1 MGLLDSLFGKERV
14 WQYAATLSINT
25 PKYILEK
32 HDVVVRSKSE
42 PELLGKPNGYF
53 DGKPYNNLGI
63 WCETTD
69 FALEGGFDS
78 VPDSIGVPTEI
89 GRLKQKSK
97 ALKDWI
103 SYLIDFRT
111 IVESDLSIEEKL
123 YQINDVMS
131 QSSEVYKNIYKKL
144 VVEAKFPDN
153 FFKNQLSSL
162 NGVAGKTASILW
174 DAGYLS
180 PEAVKNAPE
189 EELLKIKGIRKALVK
204 KIKLK

>member
-1 MGLLDSLFGKERV
+1 MGLFDSLFGKERV

-32 HDVVVRSKSE
+32 HDDVIRSKSK
-42 PELLGKPNGYF
+42 PKLLGKPNGYF
-53 DGKPYNNLGI
+53 EGKPYNNLGI
-63 WCETTD
+63 WCEITD

-89 GRLKQKSK
+89 RRLKQKSK

-111 IVESDLSIEEKL
+111 IVESNMTIEEKL

-131 QSSEVYKNIYKKL
+131 QSSKAYKDIYKKL
-144 VVEAKFPDN
+144 VTEKQFPDR
-153 FFKNQLSSL
+153 FFTDLLCEL
-162 NGVAGKTASILW
+162 NGVGYTTARLLW

-180 PEAVKNAPE
+180 KEQVLNAPD
-189 EELLKIKGIRKALVK
+189 EELLQIKGIGKKLVE
-204 KIKLK
+204 KIKS